1 MFPQK
6 PLDSTKVI
14 PLVGSVFATE
24 SEIFGLLGSLS
35 HDFLALTLESEIDV
49 APSPSEK
56 FNLRILISIKAMW
69 PFFNFFPSIFF
80 SEIDKRTHR
89 FILDS
94 VPAKMRILCIAIKL

>member
-80 SEIDKRTHR
+80 QKLIN
-89 FILDS
+89 
-94 VPAKMRILCIAIKL
+94 VPIGLFWTLCRPKCVSCALQ